1 MRNTTT
7 ARTVLTR
14 AILTVTIMSAMSA
27 TFTPA
32 FAQTPIRKVPPPPEP
47 AAITRAITNA
57 RFEPAIKNRRNV
69 NDPRG
74 MFKDQMRPATRGMW
88 TAVGAVVGAI
98 GAGYLGSY
106 LEGEC
111 ACDSPGM
118 RGFLVGM
125 PIGGVLGG
133 VIAYRLA
140 R

>member
-1 MRNTTT
+1 MRNTQTT
-7 ARTVLTR
+7 RTVLTR
-14 AILTVTIMSAMSA
+14 AIAAATLVAT

-32 FAQTPIRKVPPPPEP
+32 FAQTRNLKTPPDPPKA

-69 NDPRG
+69 NDPQG
-74 MFKDQMRPATRGMW
+74 MFRGQMHQASRGMW
-88 TAVGAVVGAI
+88 TAVGAVAGAV
-98 GAGYLGSY
+98 AVGYLGSM

-118 RGFLVGM
+118 RGFMIGM